1 MEEALSTTQT
11 LSISREENDESE
23 SSEDEDSLERSNL
36 YGVMFMMWFEIEL
49 EGKDPMDQ
57 DEDDWRGRL
66 EFWVNELIV
75 SPDIFRGLF
84 YDV

>member
-1 MEEALSTTQT
+1 
-11 LSISREENDESE
+11 
-23 SSEDEDSLERSNL
+23 
-36 YGVMFMMWFEIEL
+36 MMWFEIEL
-49 EGKDPMDQ
+49 EGKDPTDQ

-66 EFWVNELIV
+66 DFWVNELTV